1 MSYTQ
6 LCDSP
11 ERYGFVSRVLH
22 WGMALVLLWQ
32 FTTVVI
38 HILFEKTA
46 VDKFFWGTHKSVGAL
61 LMVVILLRILWAL
74 ANLPRRPPAVSAWSI
89 TGHIALY
96 LLMFAIPLIA
106 LIRQYGSGK
115 AFSPFGIPLMQ
126 GFDETSKI
134 EWMIDLGS
142 NFHGLLG
149 WILLVAV
156 LGHAAAVLWHY
167 LRGDRYIL
175 ERMK

>member
-1 MSYTQ
+1 MSSIQ
-6 LCDSP
+6 LCDTP

-32 FTTVVI
+32 FTSVVI
-38 HILFEKTA
+38 HVLFEKTA

-61 LMVVILLRILWAL
+61 LMVVILLRVLWAL

-96 LLMFAIPLIA
+96 LLMFAIPFIA
-106 LIRQYGSGK
+106 LLRQYGSGK
-115 AFSPFGIPLMQ
+115 AFSPFGISLMQ
-126 GFDETSKI
+126 GFDETNKI

-149 WILLVAV
+149 WTLLVAA
-156 LGHAAAVLWHY
+156 LGHAAAALWHY